1 VIQKGRQ
8 VNGAVPVVMMTHE
21 AKEKNVHRALGEIN
35 RLGVILGK
43 TVYIRVENE
52 LE

>member
-1 VIQKGRQ
+1 VNQKGRRIR
-8 VNGAVPVVMMTHE
+8 GAVPVVMMTHE
-21 AKEKNVHRALGEIN
+21 AREKNVHRALQEIN

-43 TVYIRVENE
+43 TVFIRVENE

>member
-1 VIQKGRQ
+1 
-8 VNGAVPVVMMTHE
+8 MMTHE
-21 AKEKNVHRALGEIN
+21 AKEKNVRQALREIN

-43 TVYIRVENE
+43 TMFIRVENE

>member
-1 VIQKGRQ
+1 
-8 VNGAVPVVMMTHE
+8 MMTHE
-21 AKEKNVHRALGEIN
+21 AKEKNVHMALREIN

-43 TVYIRVENE
+43 TMFIRVENE

>member
-1 VIQKGRQ
+1 
-8 VNGAVPVVMMTHE
+8 MTHE
-21 AKEKNVHRALGEIN
+21 AKEKNVHQALEEIE

-43 TVYIRVENE
+43 TMFIRVENS